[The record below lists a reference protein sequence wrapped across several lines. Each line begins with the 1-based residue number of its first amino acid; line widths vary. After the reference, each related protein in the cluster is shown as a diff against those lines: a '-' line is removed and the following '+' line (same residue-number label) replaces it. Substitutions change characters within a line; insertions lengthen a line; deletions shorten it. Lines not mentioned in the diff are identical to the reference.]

1 MMNDCVSNVI
11 SIINNGLRAKLI
23 KINVP
28 NSKKVL
34 SLFKILKEE
43 GYIENFFIKELL
55 FGDSDIVRDGVSQ
68 IVVEL
73 KYSNSGAPAIKS
85 LIRISKS
92 GRRVYSGIK
101 DLKVFNSGMGVSI
114 ISTSKGVMSGKRA
127 KYENV
132 GGEIL
137 CQVF

>member
-1 MMNDCVSNVI
+1 MMNDCFSNVI

-85 LIRISKS
+85 FIRISKS

>member
-1 MMNDCVSNVI
+1 MNDCVSNVI